1 MEQLLLFK
9 HQHLQVQTLAY
20 QSETELASPFQE
32 EERPLLLVLGME
44 EAIAGQLIWSNQ
56 LISCNQLVTI
66 VLLLDMFTPHIG
78 LLKSMSPLVLTT
90 TLITTTNIM
99 ICKVCNNSIE
109 PERLEILPTTAYCKS
124 CAHQYNFV
132 KPRRGIMVY
141 DGKTGGELQTMS
153 HDAFENKKH
162 YFTSISSSGFL
173 KTE

>member
-9 HQHLQVQTLAY
+9 HQRLQVPTLAY

-44 EAIAGQLIWSNQ
+44 DIAGQLIWSNQ

-78 LLKSMSPLVLTT
+78 LLKFTLLLVLTT

-109 PERLEILPTTAYCKS
+109 PERLEILPTTACCIS